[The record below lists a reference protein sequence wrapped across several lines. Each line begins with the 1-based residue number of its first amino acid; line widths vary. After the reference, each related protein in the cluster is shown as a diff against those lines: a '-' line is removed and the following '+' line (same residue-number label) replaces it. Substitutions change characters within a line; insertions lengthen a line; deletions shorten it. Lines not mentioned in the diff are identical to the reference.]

1 MAAAGCT
8 AAKAAAWPP
17 HSKAGGTPPLQG
29 ASLTTA
35 ALLRSASAR
44 TGRVNLPT
52 ARPAVSN
59 KTKKENEMQSRSRAV
74 VCLIVF
80 LTAAAVMA
88 QPQIKL
94 PRVSPKASLTQ
105 TIGLTDVTITYS
117 RPSVK
122 GRAIWGELVPYG
134 KVWRTGA
141 NEATTIKFSDDVM
154 INGQKLPAGTYSLH
168 TIPDKDQW
176 TVIFNNVADQW
187 GSFNY
192 DQTKDALR
200 VTVKP
205 ETAPF
210 TESMTFGVDN
220 VTPDSGTVVLR
231 WEKVAVPFTVSVNTT
246 QKALANVR
254 DAVSQA
260 KADDWKTPMRAAQFA
275 FDNKVAQDD
284 ASRWLDQS
292 LKLNE
297 NINNLY
303 LKAQMQARAGQRD
316 AAVKTAQQAIAKAT
330 DKDKEEVVEIQ
341 KSIEMWKAG
350 KM

>member
-1 MAAAGCT
+1 
-8 AAKAAAWPP
+8 
-17 HSKAGGTPPLQG
+17 
-29 ASLTTA
+29 
-35 ALLRSASAR
+35 
-44 TGRVNLPT
+44 
-52 ARPAVSN
+52 
-59 KTKKENEMQSRSRAV
+59 MQSRSRAV

-88 QPQIKL
+88 QPQMKL

-176 TVIFNNVADQW
+176 SVIFNNVADQW

-205 ETAPF
+205 EAAPF
-210 TESMTFGVDN
+210 TESMAFDVDKI
-220 VTPDSGTVVLR
+220 TPDSGTVVLR

-254 DAVSQA
+254 EAVSQA
-260 KADDWKTPMRAAQFA
+260 KADDWNTRTRAAQFA

-284 ASRWLDQS
+284 ASLWLDQS

-303 LKAQMQARAGQRD
+303 LKARMQARAGQRD

>member
-1 MAAAGCT
+1 
-8 AAKAAAWPP
+8 
-17 HSKAGGTPPLQG
+17 
-29 ASLTTA
+29 
-35 ALLRSASAR
+35 
-44 TGRVNLPT
+44 
-52 ARPAVSN
+52 
-59 KTKKENEMQSRSRAV
+59 MQSRSRAV

>member
-1 MAAAGCT
+1 
-8 AAKAAAWPP
+8 
-17 HSKAGGTPPLQG
+17 
-29 ASLTTA
+29 
-35 ALLRSASAR
+35 
-44 TGRVNLPT
+44 
-52 ARPAVSN
+52 
-59 KTKKENEMQSRSRAV
+59 MQSRSRAV

-231 WEKVAVPFTVSVNTT
+231 WDKVAVPFTVSVNTT

-284 ASRWLDQS
+284 TSRWLDQS